1 MAKKRKN
8 KFNHNS
14 VKNAQKQCK
23 KEKKLDNIN
32 QIKKDFPATNTNVN
46 NKANNGREKVD
57 LLETITQKIA
67 FLGTK
72 PKAWLKTQAK
82 ILNDAFRSQLM
93 PQIKTIAKAI
103 DGKISIFNKIKH
115 NFKSIRITSTLEI
128 ISESNKI
135 ENSSIQHISQSS
147 PPLPKL
153 MALNVTPSAQ
163 LERVINNLLQSYYEE
178 NAPKNKIK
186 PKIGNKH
193 FTTSTPDISAIFDI
207 QIPNKSNN
215 SKNKKGAQRV
225 ATDLNNSEKNNFNP
239 QENTSLYEFETKK
252 EIIILENNN
261 ENNEIYNSEIKLSTN
276 MVQPLLK
283 VSYDTYG
290 DCNYGE
296 YDYDD
301 DSNSSES
308 GQEFIEYFLTRFLDS
323 LHIIDYSSR

>member
-46 NKANNGREKVD
+46 NKTNNVREKVD
-57 LLETITQKIA
+57 ILETITQKIA

-82 ILNDAFRSQLM
+82 ILDDAFKSQLM

-115 NFKSIRITSTLEI
+115 NFKSFRSTSTLEI
-128 ISESNKI
+128 VSESNKI
-135 ENSSIQHISQSS
+135 ENSSIQHVSQSS

-153 MALNVTPSAQ
+153 MDLNVTPSAQ
-163 LERVINNLLQSYYEE
+163 LERVINNLLQKYYEE
-178 NAPKNKIK
+178 NAPKNKMK
-186 PKIGNKH
+186 SSIGNKY

-207 QIPNKSNN
+207 QIPNNSNN
-215 SKNKKGAQRV
+215 SKNKKGAQGE

-239 QENTSLYEFETKK
+239 QENTSLYEFEFDIKPSKGKAKK
-252 EIIILENNN
+252 EIIILENNKDN
-261 ENNEIYNSEIKLSTN
+261 TCTESNKLNHSL
-276 MVQPLLK
+276 VCLIQIIIFL
-283 VSYDTYG
+283 
-290 DCNYGE
+290 
-296 YDYDD
+296 
-301 DSNSSES
+301 
-308 GQEFIEYFLTRFLDS
+308 LTRKK
-323 LHIIDYSSR
+323 IMIY